1 MKEYYGLLKKSKL
14 FHGITEEEMD
24 HMMGCLMA
32 VEKKYK
38 KNEFIYRVGD
48 KITSVAFV
56 IEGSVHVIKEDYWG
70 NQYIIT
76 EIPKGQIFG
85 ETYACLENSNIEVNA
100 VAAKDCEILM
110 LELNRILNT
119 CPKACNYHTKLISNL
134 VNVIALKNKVLT
146 GKMEHIS
153 QRNTKDKILSYLSEI
168 SLREGSSSFE
178 IPFNRQQLADYL
190 AVDRS
195 ALSKELC
202 KLRDEEV
209 LSFNKNYFELK

>member
-1 MKEYYGLLKKSKL
+1 
-14 FHGITEEEMD
+14 
-24 HMMGCLMA
+24 
-32 VEKKYK
+32 
-38 KNEFIYRVGD
+38 
-48 KITSVAFV
+48 
-56 IEGSVHVIKEDYWG
+56 
-70 NQYIIT
+70 
-76 EIPKGQIFG
+76 
-85 ETYACLENSNIEVNA
+85 
-100 VAAKDCEILM
+100 M

-209 LSFNKNYFELK
+209 LNFNKNYFELK